1 MRRIHR
7 TKASFG
13 LLLVGLL
20 GLAGGF
26 APAAEEE
33 DGNEPL
39 IQMIVELVGDADR
52 DMRALGL
59 QQIREEAP
67 GEAATKRF
75 AALVTELAPE
85 GQAEL
90 LEALGDRQDAAAR
103 PAVLQML
110 ESEEEAVRAA
120 AIRAVGG
127 LGGEADVPL
136 LANSTTA
143 AAAAERLAARESLVR
158 LRGEG
163 VDAAIVDALGEGEP
177 GVRAELL
184 GVLAQRN
191 ARGSLPTVLES
202 AEDPESSVRVAALG
216 ALRFLADENQ
226 TAAIVRILKAVDDDS
241 ERTKAELALLAVC
254 SRSGGASSEA
264 IIAGLADAEVPAR
277 IALLHALGRA
287 GGEAALDAIA
297 GRLEDDD
304 ESVRDEA
311 MRMLSASSDPATVPQ
326 LLELA
331 KTTKSLRHHVLA
343 IRGLVRLSA
352 PRGEEPAKV
361 DTLAEVLGLA
371 KRPDEKRLVLGMLG
385 GIVGPESLEL
395 ANSALDDKALA
406 AEAALASVMIAEKIE
421 GEADKVRAAMEKVE
435 KVAKDEQVRQRAQTV
450 LESL

>member
-7 TKASFG
+7 TKAAVG
-13 LLLVGLL
+13 LLLAGLV

-33 DGNEPL
+33 GENEPL

-59 QQIREEAP
+59 QQIREEVP

-75 AALVTELAPE
+75 AALVTELPPE

-103 PAVLQML
+103 PAVLEML

-120 AIRAVGG
+120 AIRALGG
-127 LGGEADVPL
+127 LGGEADVAL
-136 LANSTTA
+136 LAKSSA
-143 AAAAERLAARESLVR
+143 ATAAAERLAARESLVR

-163 VDAAIVDALGEGEP
+163 IDAAIVDTLGEGEP
-177 GVRAELL
+177 GMRAELL

-191 ARGSLPTVLES
+191 ARGALGTVLES

-216 ALRFLADENQ
+216 ALRFLADENHA
-226 TAAIVRILKAVDDDS
+226 AAIVKILKGIGDDP
-241 ERTKAELALLAVC
+241 ERRKAELALLAVC
-254 SRSGGASSEA
+254 SRSGQACAEA
-264 IIAGLADAEVPAR
+264 IIAGMADADVPAR
-277 IALLHALGRA
+277 IALLHGLGRA
-287 GGEAALDAIA
+287 GGAASLEAIL

-311 MRMLSASSDPATVPQ
+311 VRMLSFSSDPAAAPH
-326 LLELA
+326 LLEIA
-331 KTTKSLRHHVLA
+331 KTTQSLRHQVLA
-343 IRGLVRLSA
+343 IRGLVRLSG

-361 DTLAEVLGLA
+361 DTLAEVMSLA
-371 KRPDEKRLVLGMLG
+371 KRPEEKRLVLGMLG
-385 GIVGPESLEL
+385 GTAGPESLEL
-395 ANSALDDKALA
+395 ATSALDDEALA
-406 AEAALASVMIAEKIE
+406 GEAALASVMIAEKMK
-421 GEADKVRAAMEKVE
+421 GKADKVRAAMEKVG
-435 KVAKDEQVRQRAQTV
+435 KSAKDAQVRQRAQKV